1 MAVIVKSQ
9 DHQNVLELEAKKTI
23 SKEAN
28 QRKSVIY
35 VQYASWGPEIHT
47 NRKLMPVVLVIL
59 CFLRPPDQWNPT
71 ETSSSG
77 NISRN
82 KRWGMI
88 PWVPGLKGKRNQPI
102 SNFFF
107 QLPGGRTLSICSL
120 ARHMP
125 GHSQP
130 FTSQHRWPAY

>member
-47 NRKLMPVVLVIL
+47 NRKLMPVVLVISASFARL
-59 CFLRPPDQWNPT
+59 ISGTRPKLP
-71 ETSSSG
+71 
-77 NISRN
+77 
-82 KRWGMI
+82 
-88 PWVPGLKGKRNQPI
+88 VPGTFHATNGGEWYPG
-102 SNFFF
+102 F
-107 QLPGGRTLSICSL
+107 QVWREKETNLSQMSFSSYLVVAHCQSV
-120 ARHMP
+120 R
-125 GHSQP
+125 
-130 FTSQHRWPAY
+130 